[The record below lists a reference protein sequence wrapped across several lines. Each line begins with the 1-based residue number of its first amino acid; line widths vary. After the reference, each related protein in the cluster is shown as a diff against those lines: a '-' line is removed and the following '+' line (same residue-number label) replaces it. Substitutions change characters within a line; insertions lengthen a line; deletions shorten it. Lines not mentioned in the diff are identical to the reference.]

1 MPFKFVKPVSVL
13 EYPTK
18 LNKLAL
24 DVILQPMNDHPF
36 NTKGKSFVKYLEAS
50 AFAIPMISSSVFPY
64 SEIIKHGENG
74 MLAKDEKQWK
84 EQIQKLITDTQLR
97 TDIGREALKY
107 AWKNWSYNKSTME
120 IYKELFI

>member
-1 MPFKFVKPVSVL
+1 M
-13 EYPTK
+13 
-18 LNKLAL
+18 
-24 DVILQPMNDHPF
+24 DVILHPIIDHPF
-36 NTKGKSFVKYLEAS
+36 NTEGKSFVKYLEAA

-74 MLAKDEKQWK
+74 MLAKDENQWK
-84 EQIQKLITDTQLR
+84 EQLQKLITDAQLR